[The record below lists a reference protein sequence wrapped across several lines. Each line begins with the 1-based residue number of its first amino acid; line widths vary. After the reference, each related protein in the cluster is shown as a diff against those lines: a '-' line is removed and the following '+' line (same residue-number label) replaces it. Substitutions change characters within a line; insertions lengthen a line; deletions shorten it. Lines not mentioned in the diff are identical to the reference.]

1 MKHIFRTCRI
11 ADIAE
16 KVAIGPFGSNIKVD
30 NFVPSGVPVLNGAN
44 LAGFKLNEDCFNY
57 VTERKAEELK
67 NSLAYRGDIVVT
79 HRGTL
84 GQIVY
89 IPSDS
94 KFEKYLISQSQFLL
108 RLNPDKADSRFITYF
123 FHSPYGQN
131 LLLSNA
137 SQVGVPALAR
147 PTSTF
152 KSLEIPLPLLTV
164 QKKIADFL
172 CLLDDKIE
180 VNNQI
185 NRNLEEHAKAIFKS
199 WFVDFEPFGGKQPD
213 DWKDGTIADLGKVI
227 GGGTPSKAKEE
238 YYCQNGIPWITP
250 KDLSV
255 NKSKFISRGQT
266 DISDAGLN
274 NSSAIIMPKG
284 TVLFSSRAP
293 IGYIAIAKNDVTT
306 NQGFKSVV
314 PHPHIGTPFVYL
326 FLKHNLEKIE
336 SVASGSTFKE
346 VSGSV
351 MKSIP
356 ALIPDN
362 KSLSKFTAQC
372 QPLFQKQEVLEE
384 ESNILKETRDTLLP
398 KLMSNDIN
406 ITYELSFN
414 GGTNKCLDH
423 I

>member
-1 MKHIFRTCRI
+1 MDDWKTVTL
-11 ADIAE
+11 ADIS
-16 KVAIGPFGSNIKVD
+16 IGGKGSYGIPASA
-30 NFVPSGVPVLNGAN
+30 VPYSEGSYTYLRITDINDDGTLNLSDRKSLDDPAAQEYLLQPNDIVFARTGN
-44 LAGFKLNEDCFNY
+44 STGRNYFYDLDDGELVYAGFLIKFSIDPAKVNPKYIKYYMLSPKYRAWITAFNTGSTRGNINAQTY
-57 VTERKAEELK
+57 ANMQIDILPRKQQDLLVDVLS
-67 NSLAYRGDIVVT
+67 SLDA
-79 HRGTL
+79 
-84 GQIVY
+84 
-89 IPSDS
+89 
-94 KFEKYLISQSQFLL
+94 
-108 RLNPDKADSRFITYF
+108 
-123 FHSPYGQN
+123 
-131 LLLSNA
+131 
-137 SQVGVPALAR
+137 
-147 PTSTF
+147 
-152 KSLEIPLPLLTV
+152 
-164 QKKIADFL
+164 KIR
-172 CLLDDKIE
+172 

-185 NRNLEEHAKAIFKS
+185 NRNLEEQAKAIFKS

-274 NSSAIIMPKG
+274 NSSAIVMPKG

-346 VSGSV
+346 VSGGV

-362 KSLSKFTAQC
+362 KSLSEFTEQC
-372 QPLFQKQEVLEE
+372 QALFQKQEALEE
-384 ESNILKETRDTLLP
+384 ENNILQETRDTLLP
-398 KLMSNDIN
+398 KLISGEIAQQ
-406 ITYELSFN
+406 
-414 GGTNKCLDH
+414 NKTLNH
-423 I
+423 TI